1 MSATKEYP
9 QRHAISV
16 DEYLRMGQAGVFAP
30 EVRLELME
38 GEIVEMAP
46 IGSAHAAVV
55 RRMAELLQP
64 AGERLILSVQDP
76 LILGERSAPQPDLM
90 LLKWREDRYYSAHPR
105 AEDVLLLVEVAD
117 TTRDFDLTVKVPL
130 YAQSGVAEVWVV
142 DVVERGMHVF
152 RDPAPRGYVT
162 QLNVPVEGCVTI
174 DALGRTI
181 RVADLFPR

>member
-9 QRHAISV
+9 QRHAISS
-16 DEYLRMGQAGVFAP
+16 DEYVRMGRAGVFAP
-30 EVRLELME
+30 DARLELMD

-55 RRMAELLQP
+55 RTLTELLHP
-64 AGERLILSVQDP
+64 AGGRFILSVQDP

-90 LLKWREDRYYSAHPR
+90 LLKWREDRYYAAHPR

-117 TTRDFDLTVKVPL
+117 TTRDFDLNVKVPL
-130 YAQSGVAEVWVV
+130 YAQQGVAEVWVV
-142 DVVERGMHVF
+142 DIAQCGMYVF
-152 RDPAPRGYVT
+152 REPAPHGYAT
-162 QLNVPVEGCVTI
+162 RLNLPVEGSITV

-181 RVADLFPR
+181 RVAGLFPR

>member
-30 EVRLELME
+30 DVRLELME

-55 RRMAELLQP
+55 RTLAELLHP
-64 AGERLILSVQDP
+64 VGEQFILSVQDP

-90 LLKWREDRYYSAHPR
+90 LLKRREDRYYTAHPR
-105 AEDVLLLVEVAD
+105 VEDVLLLVEVAD

-142 DVVERGMHVF
+142 DIVQRGMHVF
-152 RDPAPRGYVT
+152 REPAPRGYVT
-162 QLNVPVEGCVTI
+162 RLKLPVEGCMTVG
-174 DALGRTI
+174 ALGRTI